1 MAAFLQQ
8 RQFSYNRKL
17 LSCFRV
23 NLLRVVALS
32 YSWLLLYSYKA
43 PSPSNYLYECQSL
56 SNEYHSPTTARVP
69 SAHTEVPRT
78 LRKLFIRTQS
88 FIRRKVFYMT
98 ERQSPAFQCGCA
110 ISEHPVPIA
119 SVSLLQMRDTQTS
132 VYQLC
137 ATPTTVCHCCY
148 IVSLLQLYAT
158 AITLCYSYNCTP
170 LLQLCATPTN
180 YSCVPRL

>member
-119 SVSLLQMRDTQTS
+119 SVSLLQMCDTPSTVRQQCDTS
-132 VYQLC
+132 
-137 ATPTTVCHCCY
+137 TTVCHSC
-148 IVSLLQLYAT
+148 
-158 AITLCYSYNCTP
+158 NCTP
-170 LLQLCATPTN
+170 LLLHCLTLTTVCQ
-180 YSCVPRL
+180 